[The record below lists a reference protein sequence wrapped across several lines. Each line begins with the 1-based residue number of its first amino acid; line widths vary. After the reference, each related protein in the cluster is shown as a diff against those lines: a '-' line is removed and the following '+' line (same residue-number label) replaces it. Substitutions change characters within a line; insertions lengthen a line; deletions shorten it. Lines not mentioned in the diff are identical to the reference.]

1 MRYSPSTARQRWIVM
16 SLVAAGVLAHGGALQ
31 ASESDALAISSNI
44 QRLHLPYGT
53 ILDPVF
59 ASFDP
64 DSPGYTEVVSYA
76 RAGDSAI
83 WTGHYLAAE
92 AAHYYVTRS
101 PDALDNVW
109 RALRGI
115 RSLLDVTGS
124 DVLARCLVPVDSP
137 YAAAIQQQEAGHGIY
152 YSSLGDQNYFWIGNT
167 SRDQYSGVLFGLGVA
182 FDLVEQSDVRSF
194 IRHDVTRILNYLL
207 RHGWNV
213 VMPDGRISTTFVY
226 RPDQQLSFLQIG
238 RRVNPQRFGIIYSL
252 YRSVLASFVAIP
264 IAFDNVD
271 EHSSYFKFNL
281 NYINLFSLIR
291 LEEPS
296 SPFRRLYLNAYDM
309 LRGRTAQHGNAHF
322 NMIDRALK
330 GANDAREGETLIL
343 LDQWLQRPRRDYWV
357 DLRGTDLDD
366 CGDPNRACSSIPVNK
381 RVNTDF
387 LWQRSPFQ
395 LSGGGEGKIET
406 AAIDYILPYWIAR
419 AYGLAL

>member
-1 MRYSPSTARQRWIVM
+1 
-16 SLVAAGVLAHGGALQ
+16 VAAGVLAQGGALQ

-59 ASFDP
+59 ASSDP
-64 DSPGYTEVVSYA
+64 DSPGFTEVVSYA

-92 AAHYYVTRS
+92 AARYYVTGS

-152 YSSLGDQNYFWIGNT
+152 YSSLGDQMYFWIGNT

-182 FDLVEQSDVRSF
+182 FDLVEQFDVRSF

-238 RRVNPQRFGIIYSL
+238 RRVNPQRFAIVYSL
-252 YRSVLASFVAIP
+252 YRNVLAPFVAIP
-264 IAFDNVD
+264 VAFDNVD

-296 SPFRRLYLNAYDM
+296 SPFRRLYLNAYDR
-309 LRGRTAQHGNAHF
+309 LRSRTAQHGNAHF
-322 NMIDRALK
+322 NMIDRAVK
-330 GANDAREGETLIL
+330 GANDAREGETLVL
-343 LDQWLQRPRRDYWV
+343 LDQWLQRPRRDYGV
-357 DLRGTDLDD
+357 DLRDTYPACDT
-366 CGDPNRACSSIPVNK
+366 NRACSPIPVNE

-419 AYGLAL
+419 AYGLGL